1 MLSFKEQVGL
11 VYSPSRFAIL
21 GGQSVIF
28 ERRHVGCAA
37 VSCVRVL
44 AGGLREQF
52 VPYMKSCVSSI
63 LILLKDKDKRMLEE
77 VHKALRA
84 IVGVSMTLQE
94 LCMQ

>member
-1 MLSFKEQVGL
+1 MLT
-11 VYSPSRFAIL
+11 YAD
-21 GGQSVIF
+21 
-28 ERRHVGCAA
+28 VGCAA

-84 IVGVSMTLQE
+84 IVGVSMTLEE
-94 LCMQ
+94 LCMQRRMHTTADVCERMRTFAYYC